1 MFLSDISLKRPIAM
15 TVVLLVLAL
24 FGFLAWRTAGVD
36 LVPLVDVPYV
46 TVTVVYPGATPEE
59 IETAVVRKIEDAV
72 SQVDGLKHMT
82 ATCANNFCQVML
94 EFHLDRDVDTVATDV
109 REKIDLIVNDLPSG
123 AEKPNV
129 AKFDV
134 NATPVVTMALTS
146 SSAKTVENGDLYD
159 YADNR
164 LSSRFSSLPGV
175 ASVELIGGEKREVVV
190 EVDRRKLA
198 AKGLTLAEVVGTVG
212 KGNIKIPSGEID
224 EAGRSAALTFDAEAK
239 EPSEL
244 GAIELG
250 RPGGAKVYLRD
261 VAKFHFGTKRA
272 ESLAYFNGEPAVVL
286 KITKKGEANAA
297 KVVDLVRRAAERA
310 KAELPAGMSL
320 NWVRDDGAYVHATVR
335 GGFDS
340 IWQGILLT
348 GAILVLFLSE
358 WSSAL
363 VAFVSIPV
371 TIIIA
376 LIVFPF
382 FDCTFNLVTMSAVGI
397 SSGILVANSIVV
409 LENIAARFQRDGDG
423 GVQSTVA
430 KAAGQVAVAVCAAAL
445 TNIVVFLPIAT
456 MKTLAGRFFV
466 PFAIVITAATFAS
479 LFVSFTLT
487 PILSSMFA
495 GRGAGVNRAL
505 TFVLAPWN
513 ACYNAA
519 ARFYRATLF
528 PALRHPVLLIAA
540 VAVLSAAGFAYLV
553 PRLQLDFIPT
563 MDKGEMT
570 VRLEYPADTA
580 LEKTAERTLAL
591 ARKIGSLKDS
601 AGDPLAQSVTI
612 SVGKTQGIL
621 GAVSQGAYLAEIAVK
636 LKDMTARRETI
647 QDVAERLRDVCREEP
662 DVIWSALVPLVI
674 GGSAQSAEFRIL
686 GDDFDT
692 LNAVGLA
699 TAREAAADPSCADV
713 SHSIRIGRPETR
725 LYPKRA
731 VLNDLGVTP
740 DVLGTSLRA
749 SFAGLKCSRFTKG
762 DRSYDVR
769 VRFAEEDGFS
779 QVDALNF
786 PGVDGVPFA
795 LDSVAR
801 KERVMKPVQIVRSMK
816 RRAVTVYANNA
827 RGYGLGT
834 TLGVLRAA
842 AGKHLPPQLRDD
854 RRRHRGIHGRDVR
867 RVRACHKRRDHPYVS
882 ASRGNH
888 GILDDAI
895 RRPLHG
901 SVRLSR
907 NVCSTLGYAHHVH
920 GVRAARRHHACR
932 RGGQRGH
939 SHRRR
944 ADDASRAGD
953 SPARGDAEGVRG
965 EVPSGPDEFC
975 GVALRNAANGAW
987 KRPRIRAPRC
997 HRHWIGWRYSPLR
1010 SRFAVSH
1017 PRFDEPCAQIVY
1029 GQPAGF
1035 CLRYVCQAII
1045 RPSPVRQVE
1054 RAPGS

>member
-198 AKGLTLAEVVGTVG
+198 AKGLTLAEVVGKVG

-348 GAILVLFLSE
+348 GAILVLFLAE

-409 LENIAARFQRDGDG
+409 LENIAARFQRGGDG
-423 GVQSTVA
+423 GVKSTVA
-430 KAAGQVAVAVCAAAL
+430 KAAGQVAVAVCASAL

-513 ACYNAA
+513 ACYNAT

-580 LEKTAERTLAL
+580 LEKTAERTLEL

-699 TAREAAADPSCADV
+699 TARDAAADPSCADV

-740 DVLGTSLRA
+740 DALGTSLRA
-749 SFAGLKCSRFTKG
+749 SFAGLKCSRFPKG

-786 PGVDGVPFA
+786 PGEDGVPFA

-842 AGKHLPPQLRDD
+842 AGKHLPPGYDTTVGGTAEYMDETFGEFALVTSVAIILTYLLLAAIMESWTMPFVVLFTVPFAYLGMFAALWATHTTFTVFGLLAGIMLVGVVVNAAILIVDERTMLLG
-854 RRRHRGIHGRDVR
+854 RGIAP
-867 RVRACHKRRDHPYVS
+867 RAATLKAS
-882 ASRGNH
+882 AAKFRPVLMSSAASLFGMLPMALGSGLGSELRAAIGIGSVG
-888 GILDDAI
+888 GIL
-895 RRPLHG
+895 
-901 SVRLSR
+901 LSA
-907 NVCSTLGYAHHVH
+907 VVSLYLIPALTSL
-920 GVRAARRHHACR
+920 ARR
-932 RGGQRGH
+932 
-939 SHRRR
+939 
-944 ADDASRAGD
+944 
-953 SPARGDAEGVRG
+953 
-965 EVPSGPDEFC
+965 
-975 GVALRNAANGAW
+975 
-987 KRPRIRAPRC
+987 
-997 HRHWIGWRYSPLR
+997 
-1010 SRFAVSH
+1010 
-1017 PRFDEPCAQIVY
+1017 
-1029 GQPAGF
+1029 
-1035 CLRYVCQAII
+1035 
-1045 RPSPVRQVE
+1045 
-1054 RAPGS
+1054 

>member
-190 EVDRRKLA
+190 EVDRSKLA
-198 AKGLTLAEVVGTVG
+198 AKGLTLAEVVGKVG

-297 KVVDLVRRAAERA
+297 KVVDLVRSAAEKA

-409 LENIAARFQRDGDG
+409 LENIAARFQRGGDG
-423 GVQSTVA
+423 GVKATVA
-430 KAAGQVAVAVCAAAL
+430 KAAGQVAVAVCASAL

-505 TFVLAPWN
+505 SFVLAPWN

-580 LEKTAERTLAL
+580 LEKTAERTLEL

-692 LNAVGLA
+692 LNAAGLA
-699 TAREAAADPSCADV
+699 TARDAAADPSCADV

-740 DVLGTSLRA
+740 DTLGTSLRA

-786 PGVDGVPFA
+786 PGADGVPFA

-842 AGKHLPPQLRDD
+842 AGKYLPPGYDTTVGGTAEYMDETFGEFVLVTSVAIILTYLLLAAIMESWTMPFVVLFTVPFAYLGMFAALWVTHTTFTVFGLLAGIMLVGVVVNAAILIVDERTMLLG
-854 RRRHRGIHGRDVR
+854 RGIAP
-867 RVRACHKRRDHPYVS
+867 RAATLKAS
-882 ASRGNH
+882 AAKFRPVLMSSAASLFGMLPMALGSGLGSELRAAIGIGSVG
-888 GILDDAI
+888 GIL
-895 RRPLHG
+895 
-901 SVRLSR
+901 LSA
-907 NVCSTLGYAHHVH
+907 VVSLYLIPALTSL
-920 GVRAARRHHACR
+920 ARR
-932 RGGQRGH
+932 
-939 SHRRR
+939 
-944 ADDASRAGD
+944 
-953 SPARGDAEGVRG
+953 
-965 EVPSGPDEFC
+965 
-975 GVALRNAANGAW
+975 
-987 KRPRIRAPRC
+987 
-997 HRHWIGWRYSPLR
+997 
-1010 SRFAVSH
+1010 
-1017 PRFDEPCAQIVY
+1017 
-1029 GQPAGF
+1029 
-1035 CLRYVCQAII
+1035 
-1045 RPSPVRQVE
+1045 
-1054 RAPGS
+1054 

>member
-198 AKGLTLAEVVGTVG
+198 AKGLTLAEVVGKVG

-348 GAILVLFLSE
+348 GAILVLFLAE

-409 LENIAARFQRDGDG
+409 LENIAARFQRGGDG
-423 GVQSTVA
+423 GVKSTVA
-430 KAAGQVAVAVCAAAL
+430 KAAGQVAVAVCASAL

-513 ACYNAA
+513 ACYNAT

-842 AGKHLPPQLRDD
+842 AGKHLPPGCETTVGGTAEYMDETFGEFALVTSVAIILTYLLLAAIMESWTMPFVVLFTVPFAYLGMFAALWATHTTFTVFGLLAGIMLVGVVVNAAILIVDERTMLLG
-854 RRRHRGIHGRDVR
+854 RGIAP
-867 RVRACHKRRDHPYVS
+867 RAATLKAS
-882 ASRGNH
+882 AAKFRPVLMSSAASLFGMLPMALGSGLGSELRAAIGIGSVG
-888 GILDDAI
+888 GIL
-895 RRPLHG
+895 
-901 SVRLSR
+901 LSA
-907 NVCSTLGYAHHVH
+907 VVSLYLIPALTSL
-920 GVRAARRHHACR
+920 ARR
-932 RGGQRGH
+932 
-939 SHRRR
+939 
-944 ADDASRAGD
+944 
-953 SPARGDAEGVRG
+953 
-965 EVPSGPDEFC
+965 
-975 GVALRNAANGAW
+975 
-987 KRPRIRAPRC
+987 
-997 HRHWIGWRYSPLR
+997 
-1010 SRFAVSH
+1010 
-1017 PRFDEPCAQIVY
+1017 
-1029 GQPAGF
+1029 
-1035 CLRYVCQAII
+1035 
-1045 RPSPVRQVE
+1045 
-1054 RAPGS
+1054 

>member
-198 AKGLTLAEVVGTVG
+198 AKGLTLAEVVGKVG

-348 GAILVLFLSE
+348 GAILVLFLAE

-382 FDCTFNLVTMSAVGI
+382 FDCTFNLVTMGAVGI

-409 LENIAARFQRDGDG
+409 LENIAARFQRGGDG
-423 GVQSTVA
+423 GVKSTVA
-430 KAAGQVAVAVCAAAL
+430 KAAGQVAVAVCASAL

-513 ACYNAA
+513 ACYNATV
-519 ARFYRATLF
+519 RFYRATLF

-580 LEKTAERTLAL
+580 LEKTAERTLEL

-692 LNAVGLA
+692 LNAAGLA
-699 TAREAAADPSCADV
+699 TARDAAADPSCADV

-740 DVLGTSLRA
+740 DALGTSLRA

-786 PGVDGVPFA
+786 PGADGVPFA

-842 AGKHLPPQLRDD
+842 AGKHLPPGYDTTVGGTAEYMDETFGEFALVTSVAIILTYLLLAAIMESWTMPFVVLFTVPFAYLGMFAALWVTHTTFTVFGLLAGIMLVGVVVNAAILIVDERTVLLG
-854 RRRHRGIHGRDVR
+854 RGIAP
-867 RVRACHKRRDHPYVS
+867 RAATLKAS
-882 ASRGNH
+882 AAKFRPVLMSSAASLFGMLPMALGSGLGSELRAAIGIGSVG
-888 GILDDAI
+888 GIL
-895 RRPLHG
+895 
-901 SVRLSR
+901 LSA
-907 NVCSTLGYAHHVH
+907 VVSLYLIPALTSL
-920 GVRAARRHHACR
+920 ARR
-932 RGGQRGH
+932 
-939 SHRRR
+939 
-944 ADDASRAGD
+944 
-953 SPARGDAEGVRG
+953 
-965 EVPSGPDEFC
+965 
-975 GVALRNAANGAW
+975 
-987 KRPRIRAPRC
+987 
-997 HRHWIGWRYSPLR
+997 
-1010 SRFAVSH
+1010 
-1017 PRFDEPCAQIVY
+1017 
-1029 GQPAGF
+1029 
-1035 CLRYVCQAII
+1035 
-1045 RPSPVRQVE
+1045 
-1054 RAPGS
+1054 

>member
-198 AKGLTLAEVVGTVG
+198 AKGLTLAEVVGKVG

-272 ESLAYFNGEPAVVL
+272 ESMAYFNGEPAAML
-286 KITKKGEANAA
+286 KISKKGEAYAE

-409 LENIAARFQRDGDG
+409 LENIAARFQRGGDG
-423 GVQSTVA
+423 GVKSTVA
-430 KAAGQVAVAVCAAAL
+430 KAAGQVAVAVCASAL

-513 ACYNAA
+513 ACYNAT

-580 LEKTAERTLAL
+580 LEKTAERTLEL

-699 TAREAAADPSCADV
+699 TARDAAADPSCADV

-740 DVLGTSLRA
+740 DALGTSLRA

-786 PGVDGVPFA
+786 PGADGVPFA

-842 AGKHLPPQLRDD
+842 AGKHLPPGYDTTVGGTAEYMDETFGEFALVTSVAIILTYLLLAAIMESWTMPFVVLFTVPFAYLGMFAALWATHTTFTVFGLLAGIMLVGVVVNAAILIVDERTVLLG
-854 RRRHRGIHGRDVR
+854 RGIAP
-867 RVRACHKRRDHPYVS
+867 RAATLKAS
-882 ASRGNH
+882 AAKFRPVLMSSAASLFGMLPMALGSGLGSELRAAIGIGSVG
-888 GILDDAI
+888 GIL
-895 RRPLHG
+895 
-901 SVRLSR
+901 LSA
-907 NVCSTLGYAHHVH
+907 VVSLYLIPALTSL
-920 GVRAARRHHACR
+920 ARR
-932 RGGQRGH
+932 
-939 SHRRR
+939 
-944 ADDASRAGD
+944 
-953 SPARGDAEGVRG
+953 
-965 EVPSGPDEFC
+965 
-975 GVALRNAANGAW
+975 
-987 KRPRIRAPRC
+987 
-997 HRHWIGWRYSPLR
+997 
-1010 SRFAVSH
+1010 
-1017 PRFDEPCAQIVY
+1017 
-1029 GQPAGF
+1029 
-1035 CLRYVCQAII
+1035 
-1045 RPSPVRQVE
+1045 
-1054 RAPGS
+1054 

>member
-15 TVVLLVLAL
+15 TVVLLVLTL

-190 EVDRRKLA
+190 EVDRSRLA
-198 AKGLTLAEVVGTVG
+198 SKGLTLAEVVGKVG

-297 KVVDLVRRAAERA
+297 KVVDLVRRAAEKA

-409 LENIAARFQRDGDG
+409 LENIAARFQRGGDG
-423 GVQSTVA
+423 SVKATVA
-430 KAAGQVAVAVCAAAL
+430 KAAGQVAVAVCASAL

-466 PFAIVITAATFAS
+466 PFAIVIAAATFAS

-505 TFVLAPWN
+505 SFVLAPWN

-601 AGDPLAQSVTI
+601 AGEALAQSVTI

-740 DVLGTSLRA
+740 DALGTSLRA

-842 AGKHLPPQLRDD
+842 AGKHLPPGYETTVGGTAEYMDETFGEFALVTSVAIILTYLLLAAIMESWTMPFVVLFTVPFAYLGMFAALWVTHTTFTVFGLLAGIMLVGVVVNAAILIVDERTMLLG
-854 RRRHRGIHGRDVR
+854 RGIAPRAATLKASAAKFRPVLMSSAASLFGMLPMALGSGLGSELRAAIGIGSVGGILVSAIVSLYLIPALTSLVR
-867 RVRACHKRRDHPYVS
+867 R
-882 ASRGNH
+882 
-888 GILDDAI
+888 
-895 RRPLHG
+895 
-901 SVRLSR
+901 
-907 NVCSTLGYAHHVH
+907 
-920 GVRAARRHHACR
+920 
-932 RGGQRGH
+932 
-939 SHRRR
+939 
-944 ADDASRAGD
+944 
-953 SPARGDAEGVRG
+953 
-965 EVPSGPDEFC
+965 
-975 GVALRNAANGAW
+975 
-987 KRPRIRAPRC
+987 
-997 HRHWIGWRYSPLR
+997 
-1010 SRFAVSH
+1010 
-1017 PRFDEPCAQIVY
+1017 
-1029 GQPAGF
+1029 
-1035 CLRYVCQAII
+1035 
-1045 RPSPVRQVE
+1045 
-1054 RAPGS
+1054 

>member
-190 EVDRRKLA
+190 EVDRSKLA
-198 AKGLTLAEVVGTVG
+198 AKGLTLAEVVGKVG

-297 KVVDLVRRAAERA
+297 KVVDLVRMAAEKA
-310 KAELPAGMSL
+310 KAELPDGMSL

-409 LENIAARFQRDGDG
+409 LENIAARFQRGGDG
-423 GVQSTVA
+423 GVRSTVA
-430 KAAGQVAVAVCAAAL
+430 KAAGQVAVAVCASAL

-505 TFVLAPWN
+505 SFVLAPWN
-513 ACYNAA
+513 ACYNAT

-528 PALRHPVLLIAA
+528 PVLRHPVLLIIA

-699 TAREAAADPSCADV
+699 TARDAAADPSCADV

-740 DVLGTSLRA
+740 DALGTSLRA

-786 PGVDGVPFA
+786 PGADGVPFA
-795 LDSVAR
+795 LDSVAG

-842 AGKHLPPQLRDD
+842 AGKHLPPGYETTVGGTAEYMDETFGEFALVTSVAIILTYLLLAAIMESWTMPFVVLFTVPFAYLGMFAALWATHTTFTVFGLLAGIMLVGVVVNAAILIVDERTMLLG
-854 RRRHRGIHGRDVR
+854 RGIAP
-867 RVRACHKRRDHPYVS
+867 RAATLKAS
-882 ASRGNH
+882 AAKFRPVLMSSAASLFGMLPMALGSGLGSELRAAIGIGSVG
-888 GILDDAI
+888 GIL
-895 RRPLHG
+895 
-901 SVRLSR
+901 LSA
-907 NVCSTLGYAHHVH
+907 VVSLYLIPALTSL
-920 GVRAARRHHACR
+920 ARR
-932 RGGQRGH
+932 
-939 SHRRR
+939 
-944 ADDASRAGD
+944 
-953 SPARGDAEGVRG
+953 
-965 EVPSGPDEFC
+965 
-975 GVALRNAANGAW
+975 
-987 KRPRIRAPRC
+987 
-997 HRHWIGWRYSPLR
+997 
-1010 SRFAVSH
+1010 
-1017 PRFDEPCAQIVY
+1017 
-1029 GQPAGF
+1029 
-1035 CLRYVCQAII
+1035 
-1045 RPSPVRQVE
+1045 
-1054 RAPGS
+1054 

>member
-190 EVDRRKLA
+190 EVDRSKLA
-198 AKGLTLAEVVGTVG
+198 AKGLTLAEVVGKVG

-297 KVVDLVRRAAERA
+297 KVVDLVRMAAEKA
-310 KAELPAGMSL
+310 KAELPDGMSL

-409 LENIAARFQRDGDG
+409 LENIAARFQRGGDG
-423 GVQSTVA
+423 GVRSTVA
-430 KAAGQVAVAVCAAAL
+430 KAAGQVAVAVCASAL

-505 TFVLAPWN
+505 SFVLAPWN
-513 ACYNAA
+513 ACYNAT

-528 PALRHPVLLIAA
+528 PVLRHPVLLIIA

-699 TAREAAADPSCADV
+699 TARDAAADPSCADV

-786 PGVDGVPFA
+786 PGADGVPFA
-795 LDSVAR
+795 LDSVAG

-842 AGKHLPPQLRDD
+842 AGKHLPPGYETTVGGTAEYMDETFGEFALVTSVAIILTYLLLAAIMESWTMPFVVLFTVPFAYLGMFAALWATHTTFTVFGLLAGIMLVGVVVNAAILIVDERTMLLG
-854 RRRHRGIHGRDVR
+854 RGIAP
-867 RVRACHKRRDHPYVS
+867 RAATLKAS
-882 ASRGNH
+882 AAKFRPVLMSSAASLFGMLPMALGSGLGSELRAAIGIGSVG
-888 GILDDAI
+888 GIL
-895 RRPLHG
+895 
-901 SVRLSR
+901 LSA
-907 NVCSTLGYAHHVH
+907 VVSLYLIPALTSL
-920 GVRAARRHHACR
+920 ARR
-932 RGGQRGH
+932 
-939 SHRRR
+939 
-944 ADDASRAGD
+944 
-953 SPARGDAEGVRG
+953 
-965 EVPSGPDEFC
+965 
-975 GVALRNAANGAW
+975 
-987 KRPRIRAPRC
+987 
-997 HRHWIGWRYSPLR
+997 
-1010 SRFAVSH
+1010 
-1017 PRFDEPCAQIVY
+1017 
-1029 GQPAGF
+1029 
-1035 CLRYVCQAII
+1035 
-1045 RPSPVRQVE
+1045 
-1054 RAPGS
+1054 

>member
-198 AKGLTLAEVVGTVG
+198 AKGLTLAEVVGKVG

-297 KVVDLVRRAAERA
+297 KVVDLVRRAAEKA

-409 LENIAARFQRDGDG
+409 LENIAARFQRGGGG
-423 GVQSTVA
+423 GVKATVA
-430 KAAGQVAVAVCAAAL
+430 KAAGQVAVAVCASAL

-513 ACYNAA
+513 ACYNAT

-601 AGDPLAQSVTI
+601 AGEALAQSVTI

-692 LNAVGLA
+692 LNAAGLA
-699 TAREAAADPSCADV
+699 TARDAAADPSCADV

-740 DVLGTSLRA
+740 DALGTSLRA

-786 PGVDGVPFA
+786 PGADGVPFA

-842 AGKHLPPQLRDD
+842 AGKHLPPGYETTVGGTAEYMDETFGEFALVTSVAIILTYLLLAAIMESWTMPFVVLFTVPFAYLGMFAALWVTHTTFTVFGLLAGIMLVGVVVNAAILIVDERTMLLG
-854 RRRHRGIHGRDVR
+854 RGIAPRAATLKASAAKFRPVLMSSAASLFGMLPMALGSGLGSELRAAIGIGSVGGILVSAIVSLYLIPALTSLVR
-867 RVRACHKRRDHPYVS
+867 R
-882 ASRGNH
+882 
-888 GILDDAI
+888 
-895 RRPLHG
+895 
-901 SVRLSR
+901 
-907 NVCSTLGYAHHVH
+907 
-920 GVRAARRHHACR
+920 
-932 RGGQRGH
+932 
-939 SHRRR
+939 
-944 ADDASRAGD
+944 
-953 SPARGDAEGVRG
+953 
-965 EVPSGPDEFC
+965 
-975 GVALRNAANGAW
+975 
-987 KRPRIRAPRC
+987 
-997 HRHWIGWRYSPLR
+997 
-1010 SRFAVSH
+1010 
-1017 PRFDEPCAQIVY
+1017 
-1029 GQPAGF
+1029 
-1035 CLRYVCQAII
+1035 
-1045 RPSPVRQVE
+1045 
-1054 RAPGS
+1054 

>member
-15 TVVLLVLAL
+15 TGVLLVLAL

-36 LVPLVDVPYV
+36 LVPPADVPYV

-134 NATPVVTMALTS
+134 NATPVVTMTLTS

-198 AKGLTLAEVVGTVG
+198 AKGLTLAEVVGKVG

-224 EAGRSAALTFDAEAK
+224 EAGRSAAITFDAEAK

-320 NWVRDDGAYVHATVR
+320 NWVRDDDAYVHETVR

-409 LENIAARFQRDGDG
+409 LENIAARFQRGGDG
-423 GVQSTVA
+423 GVKSTVA
-430 KAAGQVAVAVCAAAL
+430 KAAGQVAVAVCASAL

-513 ACYNAA
+513 ACYNAT

-580 LEKTAERTLAL
+580 LEKTAERTLEL

-692 LNAVGLA
+692 LNAGGLA
-699 TAREAAADPSCADV
+699 TARDAAADPSCADV

-740 DVLGTSLRA
+740 DALGTSLRA

-786 PGVDGVPFA
+786 PGADGVPFA
-795 LDSVAR
+795 IDSVAR

-842 AGKHLPPQLRDD
+842 AGKHLPPGYETTVGGTAEYMDETFGEFALVTSVAIILTYLLLAAIMESWTMPFVVLFTIPFAYLGMFAALWVTHTTFTVFGLLAGIMLVGVVVNAAILIVDERTMLLG
-854 RRRHRGIHGRDVR
+854 RGIAP
-867 RVRACHKRRDHPYVS
+867 RAATLKAS
-882 ASRGNH
+882 AAKFRPVLMSSAASLFGMLPMALGSGLGSELRAAIGIGSVG
-888 GILDDAI
+888 GIL
-895 RRPLHG
+895 
-901 SVRLSR
+901 LSA
-907 NVCSTLGYAHHVH
+907 VVSLYLIPALTSL
-920 GVRAARRHHACR
+920 ARR
-932 RGGQRGH
+932 
-939 SHRRR
+939 
-944 ADDASRAGD
+944 
-953 SPARGDAEGVRG
+953 
-965 EVPSGPDEFC
+965 
-975 GVALRNAANGAW
+975 
-987 KRPRIRAPRC
+987 
-997 HRHWIGWRYSPLR
+997 
-1010 SRFAVSH
+1010 
-1017 PRFDEPCAQIVY
+1017 
-1029 GQPAGF
+1029 
-1035 CLRYVCQAII
+1035 
-1045 RPSPVRQVE
+1045 
-1054 RAPGS
+1054 

>member
-198 AKGLTLAEVVGTVG
+198 AKGLTLAEVVGKVG

-224 EAGRSAALTFDAEAK
+224 EAGRSAAITFDAEAK

-297 KVVDLVRRAAERA
+297 KVVDLVRMAAEKA

-348 GAILVLFLSE
+348 GAILVLFLAE

-409 LENIAARFQRDGDG
+409 LENIAARFQRGGDG
-423 GVQSTVA
+423 GVKSTVA
-430 KAAGQVAVAVCAAAL
+430 KAAGQVAVAVCASAL

-513 ACYNAA
+513 ACYNAT

-580 LEKTAERTLAL
+580 LEKTAERTLEL

-699 TAREAAADPSCADV
+699 TARDAAADPSCADV

-786 PGVDGVPFA
+786 PGADGVPFA

-842 AGKHLPPQLRDD
+842 AGKHLPPGCETTVGGTAEYMDETFGEFALVTSVAIILTYLLLAAIMESWTMPFVVLFTVPFAYLGMFAALWATHTTFTVFGLLAGIMLVGVVVNAAILIVDERTMLLG
-854 RRRHRGIHGRDVR
+854 RGIAP
-867 RVRACHKRRDHPYVS
+867 RAATLKAS
-882 ASRGNH
+882 AAKFRPVLMSSAASLFGMLPMALGSGLGSELRAAIGIGSVG
-888 GILDDAI
+888 GIL
-895 RRPLHG
+895 
-901 SVRLSR
+901 LSA
-907 NVCSTLGYAHHVH
+907 VVSLYLIPALTSL
-920 GVRAARRHHACR
+920 ARR
-932 RGGQRGH
+932 
-939 SHRRR
+939 
-944 ADDASRAGD
+944 
-953 SPARGDAEGVRG
+953 
-965 EVPSGPDEFC
+965 
-975 GVALRNAANGAW
+975 
-987 KRPRIRAPRC
+987 
-997 HRHWIGWRYSPLR
+997 
-1010 SRFAVSH
+1010 
-1017 PRFDEPCAQIVY
+1017 
-1029 GQPAGF
+1029 
-1035 CLRYVCQAII
+1035 
-1045 RPSPVRQVE
+1045 
-1054 RAPGS
+1054 

>member
-198 AKGLTLAEVVGTVG
+198 AKGLTLAEVVGKVG

-244 GAIELG
+244 GSIELG
-250 RPGGAKVYLRD
+250 RPRGAKVYLRD

-297 KVVDLVRRAAERA
+297 KVVDLVRGAAEKA

-348 GAILVLFLSE
+348 GAILVLFLAE

-409 LENIAARFQRDGDG
+409 LENIAARFQKGGDG
-423 GVQSTVA
+423 GVKATVA
-430 KAAGQVAVAVCAAAL
+430 KAAGQVAVAVCASAL

-513 ACYNAA
+513 ACYNAT

-591 ARKIGSLKDS
+591 ARKIESLKDS

-636 LKDMTARRETI
+636 LKDMTARSETI
-647 QDVAERLRDVCREEP
+647 QDVAERLRGVCREEP

-692 LNAVGLA
+692 LNAAGLA
-699 TAREAAADPSCADV
+699 TARDAAADPSCADV

-740 DVLGTSLRA
+740 DALGTSLRA

-786 PGVDGVPFA
+786 PGADGVPFT

-842 AGKHLPPQLRDD
+842 AGKHLPPGCETTVGGTAEYMDETFGEFALVTSIAIILTYLLLAAIMESWTMPFVVLFTVPFAYLGMFVALWATHTTFTVFGLLAGIMLVGVVVNAAILIVDERTMLLG
-854 RRRHRGIHGRDVR
+854 RGIAP
-867 RVRACHKRRDHPYVS
+867 RAATLKAS
-882 ASRGNH
+882 AAKFRPVLMSSAASLFGMLPMALGSGLGSELRAAIGIGSVG
-888 GILDDAI
+888 GIL
-895 RRPLHG
+895 
-901 SVRLSR
+901 LSA
-907 NVCSTLGYAHHVH
+907 VVSLYLIPALTSL
-920 GVRAARRHHACR
+920 ARR
-932 RGGQRGH
+932 
-939 SHRRR
+939 
-944 ADDASRAGD
+944 
-953 SPARGDAEGVRG
+953 
-965 EVPSGPDEFC
+965 
-975 GVALRNAANGAW
+975 
-987 KRPRIRAPRC
+987 
-997 HRHWIGWRYSPLR
+997 
-1010 SRFAVSH
+1010 
-1017 PRFDEPCAQIVY
+1017 
-1029 GQPAGF
+1029 
-1035 CLRYVCQAII
+1035 
-1045 RPSPVRQVE
+1045 
-1054 RAPGS
+1054 

>member
-123 AEKPNV
+123 TEKPNV

-190 EVDRRKLA
+190 EVDRSKLA
-198 AKGLTLAEVVGTVG
+198 SKGLTLAEVVGKVG

-297 KVVDLVRRAAERA
+297 KVVDLVRRAAEKA

-409 LENIAARFQRDGDG
+409 LENIAARFQRGGDG
-423 GVQSTVA
+423 GVKATVA
-430 KAAGQVAVAVCAAAL
+430 KAAGQVAVAVCASAL

-842 AGKHLPPQLRDD
+842 AGKHLPPGYETTVGGTAEYMDETFGEFALVTSVAIILTYLLLAAIMESWTMPFVVLFTVPFAYLGMFAALWVTHTTFTVFGLLAGIMLVGVVVNAAILIVDERTMLLG
-854 RRRHRGIHGRDVR
+854 RGIAPRAATLKASAAKFRPVLMSSAASLFGMLPMALGSGLGSELRAAIGIGSVGGILVSAIVSLYLIPALTSLVR
-867 RVRACHKRRDHPYVS
+867 R
-882 ASRGNH
+882 
-888 GILDDAI
+888 
-895 RRPLHG
+895 
-901 SVRLSR
+901 
-907 NVCSTLGYAHHVH
+907 
-920 GVRAARRHHACR
+920 
-932 RGGQRGH
+932 
-939 SHRRR
+939 
-944 ADDASRAGD
+944 
-953 SPARGDAEGVRG
+953 
-965 EVPSGPDEFC
+965 
-975 GVALRNAANGAW
+975 
-987 KRPRIRAPRC
+987 
-997 HRHWIGWRYSPLR
+997 
-1010 SRFAVSH
+1010 
-1017 PRFDEPCAQIVY
+1017 
-1029 GQPAGF
+1029 
-1035 CLRYVCQAII
+1035 
-1045 RPSPVRQVE
+1045 
-1054 RAPGS
+1054 

>member
-1 MFLSDISLKRPIAM
+1 
-15 TVVLLVLAL
+15 
-24 FGFLAWRTAGVD
+24 
-36 LVPLVDVPYV
+36 
-46 TVTVVYPGATPEE
+46 
-59 IETAVVRKIEDAV
+59 
-72 SQVDGLKHMT
+72 
-82 ATCANNFCQVML
+82 ML

-198 AKGLTLAEVVGTVG
+198 AKGLTLAEVVGKVG

-239 EPSEL
+239 EPPEL

-409 LENIAARFQRDGDG
+409 LENIAARFQRGGDG
-423 GVQSTVA
+423 GVKSTVA
-430 KAAGQVAVAVCAAAL
+430 KAAGQVAVAVCASAL

-505 TFVLAPWN
+505 SFVLAPWN
-513 ACYNAA
+513 ACYNAT

-699 TAREAAADPSCADV
+699 TARDAAADPSCADV

-740 DVLGTSLRA
+740 DALGTSLRA

-786 PGVDGVPFA
+786 PGADGVPFA

-842 AGKHLPPQLRDD
+842 AGKHLPPSYETTVGGTAEYMDETFGEFALVTSVAIILTYLLLAAIMESWTMPFVVLFTVPFAYLGMFAALWATHTTFTVFGLLAGIMLVGVVVNAAILIVDERTMLLG
-854 RRRHRGIHGRDVR
+854 RGIAP
-867 RVRACHKRRDHPYVS
+867 RAATLKAS
-882 ASRGNH
+882 AAKFRPVLMSSAASLFGMLPMALGSGLGSELRAAIGIGSVG
-888 GILDDAI
+888 GIL
-895 RRPLHG
+895 
-901 SVRLSR
+901 LSA
-907 NVCSTLGYAHHVH
+907 VVSLYLIPALTSL
-920 GVRAARRHHACR
+920 ARR
-932 RGGQRGH
+932 
-939 SHRRR
+939 
-944 ADDASRAGD
+944 
-953 SPARGDAEGVRG
+953 
-965 EVPSGPDEFC
+965 
-975 GVALRNAANGAW
+975 
-987 KRPRIRAPRC
+987 
-997 HRHWIGWRYSPLR
+997 
-1010 SRFAVSH
+1010 
-1017 PRFDEPCAQIVY
+1017 
-1029 GQPAGF
+1029 
-1035 CLRYVCQAII
+1035 
-1045 RPSPVRQVE
+1045 
-1054 RAPGS
+1054 

>member
-198 AKGLTLAEVVGTVG
+198 AKGLTLAEVVGKVG

-297 KVVDLVRRAAERA
+297 KVVDLVRRAAEKA

-409 LENIAARFQRDGDG
+409 LENIAARFQMGGDG
-423 GVQSTVA
+423 GVKSTVA
-430 KAAGQVAVAVCAAAL
+430 KAAGQVAVAVCASAL

-505 TFVLAPWN
+505 TLVLAPWN
-513 ACYNAA
+513 ACYNAT

-591 ARKIGSLKDS
+591 ARKIWSLKDS

-621 GAVSQGAYLAEIAVK
+621 GAVSQGAYLSEIAVK

-692 LNAVGLA
+692 LNAAGLA
-699 TAREAAADPSCADV
+699 TARDAAADPSCADV

-842 AGKHLPPQLRDD
+842 AGKHLPPGCETTVGGTAEYMDETFGEFALVTSVAIILTYLLLAAIMESWTMPFVVLFTVPFAYLGMFAALWATHTTFTVFGLLAGIMLVGVVVNAAILIVDERTMILG
-854 RRRHRGIHGRDVR
+854 RGIAP
-867 RVRACHKRRDHPYVS
+867 RAATLKASAAKFRPVLMSSAASLFGMLPMALGSGLGSELRAAIGIGSVGGILVS
-882 ASRGNH
+882 AVVSLYL
-888 GILDDAI
+888 IPALTS
-895 RRPLHG
+895 L
-901 SVRLSR
+901 
-907 NVCSTLGYAHHVH
+907 
-920 GVRAARRHHACR
+920 ARR
-932 RGGQRGH
+932 
-939 SHRRR
+939 
-944 ADDASRAGD
+944 
-953 SPARGDAEGVRG
+953 
-965 EVPSGPDEFC
+965 
-975 GVALRNAANGAW
+975 
-987 KRPRIRAPRC
+987 
-997 HRHWIGWRYSPLR
+997 
-1010 SRFAVSH
+1010 
-1017 PRFDEPCAQIVY
+1017 
-1029 GQPAGF
+1029 
-1035 CLRYVCQAII
+1035 
-1045 RPSPVRQVE
+1045 
-1054 RAPGS
+1054 

>member
-198 AKGLTLAEVVGTVG
+198 AKGLTLAEVVGKVG

-348 GAILVLFLSE
+348 GAILVLFLAE

-382 FDCTFNLVTMSAVGI
+382 FDCTFNLVTMGAVGI

-409 LENIAARFQRDGDG
+409 LENIAARFQRGGDG
-423 GVQSTVA
+423 GVKSTVA
-430 KAAGQVAVAVCAAAL
+430 KAAGQVAVAVCASAL

-513 ACYNAA
+513 ACYNATV
-519 ARFYRATLF
+519 RFYRATLF

-580 LEKTAERTLAL
+580 LEKTAERTLEL

-699 TAREAAADPSCADV
+699 TARDAAADPSCADV

-740 DVLGTSLRA
+740 DALGTSLRA

-786 PGVDGVPFA
+786 PGADGVPFA

-842 AGKHLPPQLRDD
+842 AGKHLPPGYDTTVGGTAEYMDETFGEFALVTSVAIILTYLLLAAIMESWTMPFVVLFTVPFAYLGMFAALWVTHTTFTVFGLLAGIMLVGVVVNAAILIVDERTVLLG
-854 RRRHRGIHGRDVR
+854 RGIAP
-867 RVRACHKRRDHPYVS
+867 RAATLKAS
-882 ASRGNH
+882 AAKFRPVLMSSAASLFGMLPMALGSGLGSELRAAIGIGSVG
-888 GILDDAI
+888 GIL
-895 RRPLHG
+895 
-901 SVRLSR
+901 LSA
-907 NVCSTLGYAHHVH
+907 VVSLYLIPALTSL
-920 GVRAARRHHACR
+920 ARR
-932 RGGQRGH
+932 
-939 SHRRR
+939 
-944 ADDASRAGD
+944 
-953 SPARGDAEGVRG
+953 
-965 EVPSGPDEFC
+965 
-975 GVALRNAANGAW
+975 
-987 KRPRIRAPRC
+987 
-997 HRHWIGWRYSPLR
+997 
-1010 SRFAVSH
+1010 
-1017 PRFDEPCAQIVY
+1017 
-1029 GQPAGF
+1029 
-1035 CLRYVCQAII
+1035 
-1045 RPSPVRQVE
+1045 
-1054 RAPGS
+1054 

>member
-198 AKGLTLAEVVGTVG
+198 AKGLTLAEVVGKVG

-348 GAILVLFLSE
+348 GAILVLFLAE

-409 LENIAARFQRDGDG
+409 LENIAARFQRGGDG
-423 GVQSTVA
+423 GVKSTVA
-430 KAAGQVAVAVCAAAL
+430 KATGQVAVAVCASAL

-495 GRGAGVNRAL
+495 GRGAAVNRAL
-505 TFVLAPWN
+505 SFVLAPWN
-513 ACYNAA
+513 ACYNAT

-528 PALRHPVLLIAA
+528 PALRHPILLIAA
-540 VAVLSAAGFAYLV
+540 VAVLSVAGFAYLV

-580 LEKTAERTLAL
+580 LEKTAERTLEL

-692 LNAVGLA
+692 LNAAGLA
-699 TAREAAADPSCADV
+699 TARDAAADPSCADV

-740 DVLGTSLRA
+740 DALGTSLRA

-786 PGVDGVPFA
+786 PGADGVPFA

-842 AGKHLPPQLRDD
+842 AGKHLPPGYDTTVGGTAEYMDETFGEFALVTSVAIILTYLLLAAIMESWTMPFVVLFTVPFAYLGMFAALWATHTTFTVFGLLAGIMLVGVVVNAAILIVDERTVLLG
-854 RRRHRGIHGRDVR
+854 RGIAP
-867 RVRACHKRRDHPYVS
+867 RAATLKAS
-882 ASRGNH
+882 AAKFRPVLMSSAASLFGMLPMALGSGLGSELRAAIGIGSVG
-888 GILDDAI
+888 GIL
-895 RRPLHG
+895 
-901 SVRLSR
+901 LSA
-907 NVCSTLGYAHHVH
+907 VVSLYLIPALTSL
-920 GVRAARRHHACR
+920 ARR
-932 RGGQRGH
+932 
-939 SHRRR
+939 
-944 ADDASRAGD
+944 
-953 SPARGDAEGVRG
+953 
-965 EVPSGPDEFC
+965 
-975 GVALRNAANGAW
+975 
-987 KRPRIRAPRC
+987 
-997 HRHWIGWRYSPLR
+997 
-1010 SRFAVSH
+1010 
-1017 PRFDEPCAQIVY
+1017 
-1029 GQPAGF
+1029 
-1035 CLRYVCQAII
+1035 
-1045 RPSPVRQVE
+1045 
-1054 RAPGS
+1054 

>member
-198 AKGLTLAEVVGTVG
+198 AKGLTLAEVVGKVG

-297 KVVDLVRRAAERA
+297 KVVDLVRRAAEKA

-363 VAFVSIPV
+363 VAFMSIPV

-409 LENIAARFQRDGDG
+409 LENIAARFQRGGDG
-423 GVQSTVA
+423 GVKATVA
-430 KAAGQVAVAVCAAAL
+430 KAAGQVAVAVCASAL

-466 PFAIVITAATFAS
+466 PFAIVIAAATFAS

-513 ACYNAA
+513 ACYNAT

-580 LEKTAERTLAL
+580 LEKTAERTLEL

-692 LNAVGLA
+692 LNAAGLA
-699 TAREAAADPSCADV
+699 TARDAAADPSCADV

-740 DVLGTSLRA
+740 DALGTSLRA

-786 PGVDGVPFA
+786 PGADGVPFA
-795 LDSVAR
+795 IDSVAR

-842 AGKHLPPQLRDD
+842 AGKHLPPGCETTVGGTAEYMDETFGEFALVTSVAIILTYLLLAAIMESWTMPFVVLFTVPFAYLGMFAALWATHTTFTVFGLLAGIMLVGVVVNAAILIVDERTMLLG
-854 RRRHRGIHGRDVR
+854 RGIAP
-867 RVRACHKRRDHPYVS
+867 RAATLKAS
-882 ASRGNH
+882 AAKFRPVLMSSAASLFGMLPMALGSGLGSELRAAIGIGSVG
-888 GILDDAI
+888 GIL
-895 RRPLHG
+895 
-901 SVRLSR
+901 LSA
-907 NVCSTLGYAHHVH
+907 VVSLYLIPALTSL
-920 GVRAARRHHACR
+920 ARR
-932 RGGQRGH
+932 
-939 SHRRR
+939 
-944 ADDASRAGD
+944 
-953 SPARGDAEGVRG
+953 
-965 EVPSGPDEFC
+965 
-975 GVALRNAANGAW
+975 
-987 KRPRIRAPRC
+987 
-997 HRHWIGWRYSPLR
+997 
-1010 SRFAVSH
+1010 
-1017 PRFDEPCAQIVY
+1017 
-1029 GQPAGF
+1029 
-1035 CLRYVCQAII
+1035 
-1045 RPSPVRQVE
+1045 
-1054 RAPGS
+1054 

>member
-190 EVDRRKLA
+190 EVDRSRLA
-198 AKGLTLAEVVGTVG
+198 AKGLTLAEVVGKVG

-297 KVVDLVRRAAERA
+297 KVVDLVRRAAEKA

-409 LENIAARFQRDGDG
+409 LENIAARFQRGGDG
-423 GVQSTVA
+423 GVKATVA
-430 KAAGQVAVAVCAAAL
+430 KAAGQVAVAVCASAL

-466 PFAIVITAATFAS
+466 PFAIVIAAATFAS

-495 GRGAGVNRAL
+495 GRGAGVNRTL
-505 TFVLAPWN
+505 SFVLAPWN

-601 AGDPLAQSVTI
+601 AGEALAQSVTI

-740 DVLGTSLRA
+740 DLLGTSLRA

-842 AGKHLPPQLRDD
+842 AGKHLPPGYETTVGGTAEYMDETFGEFALVTSVAIILTYLLLAAIMESWTMPFVVLFTVPFAYLGMFAALWVTHTTFTVFGLLAGIMLVGVVVNAAILIVDERTMLLG
-854 RRRHRGIHGRDVR
+854 RGIAPRAATLKASAAKFRPVLMSSAASLFGMLPMALGSGLGSELRAAIGIGSVGGILLSAVVSLYLIPALTSLVR
-867 RVRACHKRRDHPYVS
+867 R
-882 ASRGNH
+882 
-888 GILDDAI
+888 
-895 RRPLHG
+895 
-901 SVRLSR
+901 
-907 NVCSTLGYAHHVH
+907 
-920 GVRAARRHHACR
+920 
-932 RGGQRGH
+932 
-939 SHRRR
+939 
-944 ADDASRAGD
+944 
-953 SPARGDAEGVRG
+953 
-965 EVPSGPDEFC
+965 
-975 GVALRNAANGAW
+975 
-987 KRPRIRAPRC
+987 
-997 HRHWIGWRYSPLR
+997 
-1010 SRFAVSH
+1010 
-1017 PRFDEPCAQIVY
+1017 
-1029 GQPAGF
+1029 
-1035 CLRYVCQAII
+1035 
-1045 RPSPVRQVE
+1045 
-1054 RAPGS
+1054 

>member
-198 AKGLTLAEVVGTVG
+198 AKGLTLAEVVGKVG

-409 LENIAARFQRDGDG
+409 LENIAARFQRGGDG
-423 GVQSTVA
+423 GVKSTVA
-430 KAAGQVAVAVCAAAL
+430 KAAGQVAVAVCASAL

-513 ACYNAA
+513 ACYNAT

-580 LEKTAERTLAL
+580 LEKTAERTLEL

-692 LNAVGLA
+692 LNAAGLA
-699 TAREAAADPSCADV
+699 TARDAAADPSCADV

-740 DVLGTSLRA
+740 DALGTSLRA

-842 AGKHLPPQLRDD
+842 AGKHLPPGCETTVGGTAEYMDETFGEFALVTSVAIILTYLLLAAIMESWTMPFVVLFTVPFAYLGMFAALWVTHTTFTVFGLLAGIMLVGVVVNAAILIVDERTMLLG
-854 RRRHRGIHGRDVR
+854 RGIAP
-867 RVRACHKRRDHPYVS
+867 RAATLKAS
-882 ASRGNH
+882 AAKFRPVLMSSAASLFGMLPMALGSGLGSELRAAIGIGSVG
-888 GILDDAI
+888 GIL
-895 RRPLHG
+895 
-901 SVRLSR
+901 LSA
-907 NVCSTLGYAHHVH
+907 VVSLYLIPALTSL
-920 GVRAARRHHACR
+920 ARR
-932 RGGQRGH
+932 
-939 SHRRR
+939 
-944 ADDASRAGD
+944 
-953 SPARGDAEGVRG
+953 
-965 EVPSGPDEFC
+965 
-975 GVALRNAANGAW
+975 
-987 KRPRIRAPRC
+987 
-997 HRHWIGWRYSPLR
+997 
-1010 SRFAVSH
+1010 
-1017 PRFDEPCAQIVY
+1017 
-1029 GQPAGF
+1029 
-1035 CLRYVCQAII
+1035 
-1045 RPSPVRQVE
+1045 
-1054 RAPGS
+1054 

>member
-198 AKGLTLAEVVGTVG
+198 AKGLTLAEVVGKVG

-239 EPSEL
+239 EPTEL

-250 RPGGAKVYLRD
+250 RPGGEKVYLRD

-409 LENIAARFQRDGDG
+409 LENIAARFQRGGDG
-423 GVQSTVA
+423 GVKPTVA
-430 KAAGQVAVAVCAAAL
+430 KAAGQVAVAVCASAL

-513 ACYNAA
+513 ACYNAT

-580 LEKTAERTLAL
+580 LEKTAERTLEL

-692 LNAVGLA
+692 LNAAGLA
-699 TAREAAADPSCADV
+699 TARDAAADPSCADV

-740 DVLGTSLRA
+740 DALGTSLRA

-786 PGVDGVPFA
+786 PGADGVPFA
-795 LDSVAR
+795 IDSVAR

-842 AGKHLPPQLRDD
+842 AGKHLPPGYETTVGGTAEYMDETFGEFALVTSVAIILTYLLLAAIMESWTMPFVVLFTVPFAYLGMFAALWATHTTFTVFGLLAGIMLVGVVVNAAILIVDERTMLLG
-854 RRRHRGIHGRDVR
+854 RGIAP
-867 RVRACHKRRDHPYVS
+867 RAATLKAS
-882 ASRGNH
+882 AAKFRPVLMSSAASLFGMLPMALGSGLGSELRAAIGIGSVG
-888 GILDDAI
+888 GIL
-895 RRPLHG
+895 
-901 SVRLSR
+901 LSA
-907 NVCSTLGYAHHVH
+907 VVSLYLIPALTSL
-920 GVRAARRHHACR
+920 ARR
-932 RGGQRGH
+932 
-939 SHRRR
+939 
-944 ADDASRAGD
+944 
-953 SPARGDAEGVRG
+953 
-965 EVPSGPDEFC
+965 
-975 GVALRNAANGAW
+975 
-987 KRPRIRAPRC
+987 
-997 HRHWIGWRYSPLR
+997 
-1010 SRFAVSH
+1010 
-1017 PRFDEPCAQIVY
+1017 
-1029 GQPAGF
+1029 
-1035 CLRYVCQAII
+1035 
-1045 RPSPVRQVE
+1045 
-1054 RAPGS
+1054 

>member
-198 AKGLTLAEVVGTVG
+198 AKGLTLAEVVGKVG

-409 LENIAARFQRDGDG
+409 LENIAARFQRGGDG
-423 GVQSTVA
+423 GVKSTVA
-430 KAAGQVAVAVCAAAL
+430 KAAGQVAVAVCASAL

-580 LEKTAERTLAL
+580 LEKTAERTLEL

-699 TAREAAADPSCADV
+699 TARDAAADPSCADV

-842 AGKHLPPQLRDD
+842 AGKHLPPSYETTVGGTAEYMDETFGEFALVTSVAIILTYLLLAAIMESWTMPFVVLFTVPFAYLGMFAALWATHTTFTVFGLLAGIMLVGVVVNAAILIVDERTMLLG
-854 RRRHRGIHGRDVR
+854 RGIAP
-867 RVRACHKRRDHPYVS
+867 RAATLKAS
-882 ASRGNH
+882 AAKFRPVLMSSAASLFGMLPMALGSGLGSELRAAIGIGSVG
-888 GILDDAI
+888 GIL
-895 RRPLHG
+895 
-901 SVRLSR
+901 LSA
-907 NVCSTLGYAHHVH
+907 VVSLYLIPALTSL
-920 GVRAARRHHACR
+920 ARR
-932 RGGQRGH
+932 
-939 SHRRR
+939 
-944 ADDASRAGD
+944 
-953 SPARGDAEGVRG
+953 
-965 EVPSGPDEFC
+965 
-975 GVALRNAANGAW
+975 
-987 KRPRIRAPRC
+987 
-997 HRHWIGWRYSPLR
+997 
-1010 SRFAVSH
+1010 
-1017 PRFDEPCAQIVY
+1017 
-1029 GQPAGF
+1029 
-1035 CLRYVCQAII
+1035 
-1045 RPSPVRQVE
+1045 
-1054 RAPGS
+1054 

>member
-109 REKIDLIVNDLPSG
+109 REPSG

-190 EVDRRKLA
+190 EVDRSRLA
-198 AKGLTLAEVVGTVG
+198 AKGLTLAEVVGKVG

-297 KVVDLVRRAAERA
+297 KVVDLVRRAAEKA

-409 LENIAARFQRDGDG
+409 LENIAARFQRGGDG
-423 GVQSTVA
+423 GVKPTVA
-430 KAAGQVAVAVCAAAL
+430 KAAGQVAVAVCASAL

-513 ACYNAA
+513 ACYNAT

-580 LEKTAERTLAL
+580 LEKTAERTLEL

-740 DVLGTSLRA
+740 DALGTSLRA

-842 AGKHLPPQLRDD
+842 AGKHLPPGYETTVGGTAEYMDETFGEFALVTSVAIILTYLLLAAIMESWTMPFVVLFTVPFAYLGMFAALWATHTTFTVFGLLAGIMLVGVVVNAAILIVDERTMLLG
-854 RRRHRGIHGRDVR
+854 RGIAP
-867 RVRACHKRRDHPYVS
+867 RAATLKASVAKFRPVLMSS
-882 ASRGNH
+882 AASLFGMLPMALGSGLGSELRAAIGIGSVG
-888 GILDDAI
+888 GIL
-895 RRPLHG
+895 
-901 SVRLSR
+901 LSA
-907 NVCSTLGYAHHVH
+907 VVSLYLIPALTSL
-920 GVRAARRHHACR
+920 ARR
-932 RGGQRGH
+932 
-939 SHRRR
+939 
-944 ADDASRAGD
+944 
-953 SPARGDAEGVRG
+953 
-965 EVPSGPDEFC
+965 
-975 GVALRNAANGAW
+975 
-987 KRPRIRAPRC
+987 
-997 HRHWIGWRYSPLR
+997 
-1010 SRFAVSH
+1010 
-1017 PRFDEPCAQIVY
+1017 
-1029 GQPAGF
+1029 
-1035 CLRYVCQAII
+1035 
-1045 RPSPVRQVE
+1045 
-1054 RAPGS
+1054 

>member
-198 AKGLTLAEVVGTVG
+198 AKGLTLAEVVGKVG

-297 KVVDLVRRAAERA
+297 KVVDLVRRAAEKA

-409 LENIAARFQRDGDG
+409 LENIAARFQRGGDG
-423 GVQSTVA
+423 GVKATVA
-430 KAAGQVAVAVCAAAL
+430 KAAGQVAVAVCASAL

-513 ACYNAA
+513 ACYNAT

-580 LEKTAERTLAL
+580 LEKTAERTLEL

-686 GDDFDT
+686 GDDFGT

-740 DVLGTSLRA
+740 DALGTSLRA

-842 AGKHLPPQLRDD
+842 AGKHLPPGCETTVGGTAEYMDETFGEFALVTSVAIILTYLLLAAIMESWTMPFVVLFTVPFAYLGMFAALWATHTTFTVFGLLAGIMLVGVVVNAAILIVDERTMLLG
-854 RRRHRGIHGRDVR
+854 RGIAPRAATLKASAAKFRPVLMSSAASLFGMLPMALGSGLGSELRAAIGIGSVGGILVSAIVSLYLIPALTSLVR
-867 RVRACHKRRDHPYVS
+867 R
-882 ASRGNH
+882 
-888 GILDDAI
+888 
-895 RRPLHG
+895 
-901 SVRLSR
+901 
-907 NVCSTLGYAHHVH
+907 
-920 GVRAARRHHACR
+920 
-932 RGGQRGH
+932 
-939 SHRRR
+939 
-944 ADDASRAGD
+944 
-953 SPARGDAEGVRG
+953 
-965 EVPSGPDEFC
+965 
-975 GVALRNAANGAW
+975 
-987 KRPRIRAPRC
+987 
-997 HRHWIGWRYSPLR
+997 
-1010 SRFAVSH
+1010 
-1017 PRFDEPCAQIVY
+1017 
-1029 GQPAGF
+1029 
-1035 CLRYVCQAII
+1035 
-1045 RPSPVRQVE
+1045 
-1054 RAPGS
+1054 

>member
-59 IETAVVRKIEDAV
+59 IETAVARKIEDAV

-190 EVDRRKLA
+190 EVDRSKLA
-198 AKGLTLAEVVGTVG
+198 AKGLTLAEVVGKVG

-409 LENIAARFQRDGDG
+409 LENIAARFQRGGDG
-423 GVQSTVA
+423 GVKSTVA
-430 KAAGQVAVAVCAAAL
+430 KAAGQVAVAVCASAL

-513 ACYNAA
+513 ACYNAT

-580 LEKTAERTLAL
+580 LEKTAERTLEL

-636 LKDMTARRETI
+636 LKDMTARHETI

-699 TAREAAADPSCADV
+699 TARDAAADPSCADV

-740 DVLGTSLRA
+740 DALGTSLRA

-786 PGVDGVPFA
+786 PGADGVPFA

-842 AGKHLPPQLRDD
+842 AGKHLPPGCETTVGGTAEYMDETFGEFALVTSVAIILTYLLLAAIMESWTMPFVVLFTVPFAYLGMFAALWATHTTFTVFGLLAGIMLVGVVVNAAILIVDERTMLLG
-854 RRRHRGIHGRDVR
+854 RGIAP
-867 RVRACHKRRDHPYVS
+867 RAATLKAS
-882 ASRGNH
+882 AAKFRPVLMSSAASLFGMLPMALGSGLGSELRAAIGIGSVG
-888 GILDDAI
+888 GIL
-895 RRPLHG
+895 
-901 SVRLSR
+901 LSA
-907 NVCSTLGYAHHVH
+907 VVSLYLIPALTSL
-920 GVRAARRHHACR
+920 ARR
-932 RGGQRGH
+932 
-939 SHRRR
+939 
-944 ADDASRAGD
+944 
-953 SPARGDAEGVRG
+953 
-965 EVPSGPDEFC
+965 
-975 GVALRNAANGAW
+975 
-987 KRPRIRAPRC
+987 
-997 HRHWIGWRYSPLR
+997 
-1010 SRFAVSH
+1010 
-1017 PRFDEPCAQIVY
+1017 
-1029 GQPAGF
+1029 
-1035 CLRYVCQAII
+1035 
-1045 RPSPVRQVE
+1045 
-1054 RAPGS
+1054 

>member
-198 AKGLTLAEVVGTVG
+198 AKGLTLVEVVGKVG

-239 EPSEL
+239 VPTEL

-250 RPGGAKVYLRD
+250 RPGGEKVYLRD

-409 LENIAARFQRDGDG
+409 LENIAARFQRGGDG
-423 GVQSTVA
+423 GVKSTVA
-430 KAAGQVAVAVCAAAL
+430 KAAGQVAVAVCASAL

-466 PFAIVITAATFAS
+466 PFAIVIAAATFAS

-505 TFVLAPWN
+505 TIVLAPWN
-513 ACYNAA
+513 ACYNAT

-580 LEKTAERTLAL
+580 LEKTAERTLEL

-692 LNAVGLA
+692 LNAAGLA
-699 TAREAAADPSCADV
+699 TARDAAADPSCADV

-740 DVLGTSLRA
+740 DALGTSLRA

-842 AGKHLPPQLRDD
+842 AGKHLPPGCETTVGGTAEYMDETFGEFALVTSVAIILTYLLLAAIMESWTMPFVVLFTVPFAYLGMFAALWATHTTFTVFGLLAGIMLVGVVVNAAILIVDERTMLLG
-854 RRRHRGIHGRDVR
+854 RGIAP
-867 RVRACHKRRDHPYVS
+867 RAATLKAS
-882 ASRGNH
+882 AAKFRPVLMSSAASLFGMLPMALGSGLGSELRAAIGIGSVG
-888 GILDDAI
+888 GIL
-895 RRPLHG
+895 
-901 SVRLSR
+901 LSA
-907 NVCSTLGYAHHVH
+907 VVSLYLIPALTSL
-920 GVRAARRHHACR
+920 ARR
-932 RGGQRGH
+932 
-939 SHRRR
+939 
-944 ADDASRAGD
+944 
-953 SPARGDAEGVRG
+953 
-965 EVPSGPDEFC
+965 
-975 GVALRNAANGAW
+975 
-987 KRPRIRAPRC
+987 
-997 HRHWIGWRYSPLR
+997 
-1010 SRFAVSH
+1010 
-1017 PRFDEPCAQIVY
+1017 
-1029 GQPAGF
+1029 
-1035 CLRYVCQAII
+1035 
-1045 RPSPVRQVE
+1045 
-1054 RAPGS
+1054 

>member
-15 TVVLLVLAL
+15 TVVLLALAL

-198 AKGLTLAEVVGTVG
+198 AKGLTLAEVVGKVG

-409 LENIAARFQRDGDG
+409 LENIAARFQRGGDG
-423 GVQSTVA
+423 GVKSTVA
-430 KAAGQVAVAVCAAAL
+430 KAAGQVAVAVCASAL

-513 ACYNAA
+513 ACYNAT

-580 LEKTAERTLAL
+580 LEKTAERTLEL

-699 TAREAAADPSCADV
+699 TARDAAADPSCADV

-740 DVLGTSLRA
+740 DALGTSLRA

-786 PGVDGVPFA
+786 PGADGVPFA

-842 AGKHLPPQLRDD
+842 AGKHLPPGCETTVGGTAEYMDETFGEFALVTSVAIILTYLLLAAIMESWTMPFVVLFTVPFAYLGMFAALWATHTTFTVFGLLAGIMLVGVVVNAAILIVDERTMLLG
-854 RRRHRGIHGRDVR
+854 RGIAP
-867 RVRACHKRRDHPYVS
+867 RAATLKAS
-882 ASRGNH
+882 AAKFRPVLMSSAASLFGMLPMALGSGLGSELRAAIGIGSVG
-888 GILDDAI
+888 GIL
-895 RRPLHG
+895 
-901 SVRLSR
+901 LSA
-907 NVCSTLGYAHHVH
+907 VVSLYLIPALTSL
-920 GVRAARRHHACR
+920 ARR
-932 RGGQRGH
+932 
-939 SHRRR
+939 
-944 ADDASRAGD
+944 
-953 SPARGDAEGVRG
+953 
-965 EVPSGPDEFC
+965 
-975 GVALRNAANGAW
+975 
-987 KRPRIRAPRC
+987 
-997 HRHWIGWRYSPLR
+997 
-1010 SRFAVSH
+1010 
-1017 PRFDEPCAQIVY
+1017 
-1029 GQPAGF
+1029 
-1035 CLRYVCQAII
+1035 
-1045 RPSPVRQVE
+1045 
-1054 RAPGS
+1054 

>member
-198 AKGLTLAEVVGTVG
+198 AKGLTLAEVVGKVG

-239 EPSEL
+239 DPSEL

-297 KVVDLVRRAAERA
+297 KVVDLVRRAAEKA

-348 GAILVLFLSE
+348 GAILVLFLAE

-409 LENIAARFQRDGDG
+409 LENIAARFQRGGDG
-423 GVQSTVA
+423 GVKSTVA
-430 KAAGQVAVAVCAAAL
+430 KAAGQVAVAVCASAL

-505 TFVLAPWN
+505 SFVLAPWN
-513 ACYNAA
+513 ACYNAT

-580 LEKTAERTLAL
+580 LEKTAERTLEL

-740 DVLGTSLRA
+740 DALGTSLRA

-842 AGKHLPPQLRDD
+842 AGKHLPPGYETTVGGTAEYMDETFGEFALVTSVAIILTYLLLAAIMESWTMPFVVLFTVPFAYLGMFAALWVTHTTFTVFGLLAGIMLVGVVVNAAILIVDERTMLLG
-854 RRRHRGIHGRDVR
+854 RGIAP
-867 RVRACHKRRDHPYVS
+867 RAATLKAS
-882 ASRGNH
+882 AAKFRPVLMSSAASLFGMLPMALGSGLGSELRAAIGIGSVG
-888 GILDDAI
+888 GIL
-895 RRPLHG
+895 
-901 SVRLSR
+901 LSA
-907 NVCSTLGYAHHVH
+907 VVSLYLIPALTSL
-920 GVRAARRHHACR
+920 ARR
-932 RGGQRGH
+932 
-939 SHRRR
+939 
-944 ADDASRAGD
+944 
-953 SPARGDAEGVRG
+953 
-965 EVPSGPDEFC
+965 
-975 GVALRNAANGAW
+975 
-987 KRPRIRAPRC
+987 
-997 HRHWIGWRYSPLR
+997 
-1010 SRFAVSH
+1010 
-1017 PRFDEPCAQIVY
+1017 
-1029 GQPAGF
+1029 
-1035 CLRYVCQAII
+1035 
-1045 RPSPVRQVE
+1045 
-1054 RAPGS
+1054 

>member
-198 AKGLTLAEVVGTVG
+198 AKGLTLAEVVGKVG

-348 GAILVLFLSE
+348 GAILVLFLAE

-409 LENIAARFQRDGDG
+409 LENIAARFQRGGDG
-423 GVQSTVA
+423 GVKSTVA
-430 KAAGQVAVAVCAAAL
+430 KAAGQVAVAVCASAL

-513 ACYNAA
+513 ACYNAT

-692 LNAVGLA
+692 LNAAGLA
-699 TAREAAADPSCADV
+699 TARDAAADPSCADV

-740 DVLGTSLRA
+740 DALGTSLRA

-786 PGVDGVPFA
+786 PGADGVPFA

-842 AGKHLPPQLRDD
+842 AGKHLPPGYDTTVGGTAEYMDETFGEFALVTSVAIILTYLLLAAIMESWTMPFVVLFTVPFAYLGMFAALWVTHTTFTVFGLLAGIMLVGVVVNAAILIVDERTMLLG
-854 RRRHRGIHGRDVR
+854 RGIAP
-867 RVRACHKRRDHPYVS
+867 RAATLKAS
-882 ASRGNH
+882 AAKFRPVLMSSAASLFGMLPMALGSGLGSELRAAIGIGSVG
-888 GILDDAI
+888 GIL
-895 RRPLHG
+895 
-901 SVRLSR
+901 LSA
-907 NVCSTLGYAHHVH
+907 VVSLYLIPALTSL
-920 GVRAARRHHACR
+920 ARR
-932 RGGQRGH
+932 
-939 SHRRR
+939 
-944 ADDASRAGD
+944 
-953 SPARGDAEGVRG
+953 
-965 EVPSGPDEFC
+965 
-975 GVALRNAANGAW
+975 
-987 KRPRIRAPRC
+987 
-997 HRHWIGWRYSPLR
+997 
-1010 SRFAVSH
+1010 
-1017 PRFDEPCAQIVY
+1017 
-1029 GQPAGF
+1029 
-1035 CLRYVCQAII
+1035 
-1045 RPSPVRQVE
+1045 
-1054 RAPGS
+1054 

>member
-15 TVVLLVLAL
+15 TVVLLALAL

-198 AKGLTLAEVVGTVG
+198 AKGLTLAEVVGKVG

-409 LENIAARFQRDGDG
+409 LENIAARFQRGGDG
-423 GVQSTVA
+423 GVKSTVA
-430 KAAGQVAVAVCAAAL
+430 KAAGQVAVAVCASAL

-513 ACYNAA
+513 ACYNAT

-580 LEKTAERTLAL
+580 LEKTAERTLEL

-692 LNAVGLA
+692 LNAAGLA
-699 TAREAAADPSCADV
+699 TARDAAADPSCADV

-740 DVLGTSLRA
+740 DALGTSLRA

-816 RRAVTVYANNA
+816 RRCT
-827 RGYGLGT
+827 
-834 TLGVLRAA
+834 
-842 AGKHLPPQLRDD
+842 
-854 RRRHRGIHGRDVR
+854 
-867 RVRACHKRRDHPYVS
+867 
-882 ASRGNH
+882 
-888 GILDDAI
+888 
-895 RRPLHG
+895 
-901 SVRLSR
+901 
-907 NVCSTLGYAHHVH
+907 
-920 GVRAARRHHACR
+920 
-932 RGGQRGH
+932 
-939 SHRRR
+939 
-944 ADDASRAGD
+944 
-953 SPARGDAEGVRG
+953 
-965 EVPSGPDEFC
+965 
-975 GVALRNAANGAW
+975 
-987 KRPRIRAPRC
+987 
-997 HRHWIGWRYSPLR
+997 
-1010 SRFAVSH
+1010 
-1017 PRFDEPCAQIVY
+1017 
-1029 GQPAGF
+1029 
-1035 CLRYVCQAII
+1035 
-1045 RPSPVRQVE
+1045 
-1054 RAPGS
+1054 

>member
-198 AKGLTLAEVVGTVG
+198 AKGLTLAEVVGKVG

-409 LENIAARFQRDGDG
+409 LENIAARFQRGGDG
-423 GVQSTVA
+423 GVKSTVA
-430 KAAGQVAVAVCAAAL
+430 KAAGQVAVAVCASAL

-513 ACYNAA
+513 ACYNAT

-580 LEKTAERTLAL
+580 LEKTAERTLEL

-692 LNAVGLA
+692 LNAAGLA
-699 TAREAAADPSCADV
+699 TARDAAADPSCADV

-740 DVLGTSLRA
+740 DALGTSLRA

-842 AGKHLPPQLRDD
+842 AGKHLPPGYETTVGGTAEYMDETFGEFALVTSVAIILTYLLLAAIMESWTMPFVVLFTVPFAYLGMFAALWVTHTTFTVFGLLAGIMLVGVVVNAAILIVDERTMLLG
-854 RRRHRGIHGRDVR
+854 RGIAP
-867 RVRACHKRRDHPYVS
+867 RAATLKAS
-882 ASRGNH
+882 AAKFRPVLMSSAASLFGMLPMALGSGLGSELRAAIGIGSVG
-888 GILDDAI
+888 GIL
-895 RRPLHG
+895 
-901 SVRLSR
+901 LSA
-907 NVCSTLGYAHHVH
+907 VVSLYLIPALTSL
-920 GVRAARRHHACR
+920 ARR
-932 RGGQRGH
+932 
-939 SHRRR
+939 
-944 ADDASRAGD
+944 
-953 SPARGDAEGVRG
+953 
-965 EVPSGPDEFC
+965 
-975 GVALRNAANGAW
+975 
-987 KRPRIRAPRC
+987 
-997 HRHWIGWRYSPLR
+997 
-1010 SRFAVSH
+1010 
-1017 PRFDEPCAQIVY
+1017 
-1029 GQPAGF
+1029 
-1035 CLRYVCQAII
+1035 
-1045 RPSPVRQVE
+1045 
-1054 RAPGS
+1054 

>member
-198 AKGLTLAEVVGTVG
+198 AKGLTLAEVVGKVG

-409 LENIAARFQRDGDG
+409 LENIAARFQRGGDG
-423 GVQSTVA
+423 GVKPTVA
-430 KAAGQVAVAVCAAAL
+430 KAAGQVAVAVCASAL

-513 ACYNAA
+513 ACYNAT

-580 LEKTAERTLAL
+580 LEKTAERTLEL

-740 DVLGTSLRA
+740 DALGTSLRA

-786 PGVDGVPFA
+786 PGADGVPFA

-842 AGKHLPPQLRDD
+842 AGKHLPPGYETTVGGTAEYMDETFGEFALVTSVAIILTYLLLAAIMESWTMPFVVLFTVPFAYLGMFAALWATHTTFTVFGLLAGIMLVGVVVNAAILIVDERTMLLG
-854 RRRHRGIHGRDVR
+854 RGIAP
-867 RVRACHKRRDHPYVS
+867 RAATLKAS
-882 ASRGNH
+882 AAKFRPVLMSSAASLFGMLPMALGSGLGSELRAAIGIGSVG
-888 GILDDAI
+888 GIL
-895 RRPLHG
+895 
-901 SVRLSR
+901 LSA
-907 NVCSTLGYAHHVH
+907 VVSLYLIPALTSL
-920 GVRAARRHHACR
+920 ARR
-932 RGGQRGH
+932 
-939 SHRRR
+939 
-944 ADDASRAGD
+944 
-953 SPARGDAEGVRG
+953 
-965 EVPSGPDEFC
+965 
-975 GVALRNAANGAW
+975 
-987 KRPRIRAPRC
+987 
-997 HRHWIGWRYSPLR
+997 
-1010 SRFAVSH
+1010 
-1017 PRFDEPCAQIVY
+1017 
-1029 GQPAGF
+1029 
-1035 CLRYVCQAII
+1035 
-1045 RPSPVRQVE
+1045 
-1054 RAPGS
+1054 

>member
-198 AKGLTLAEVVGTVG
+198 AKGLTLAEVVGKVG

-297 KVVDLVRRAAERA
+297 KVVDLVRSAAEKA

-409 LENIAARFQRDGDG
+409 LENIAARFQRGGDG
-423 GVQSTVA
+423 SVKATVA
-430 KAAGQVAVAVCAAAL
+430 KAAGQIAVAVCASAL

-513 ACYNAA
+513 ACYNAT

-591 ARKIGSLKDS
+591 ARKIGSLKDA

-842 AGKHLPPQLRDD
+842 AGKHLPPGCETTVGGTAEYMDETFGEFALVTSVAIILTYLLLAAIMESWTMPFVVLFTVPFAYLGMFAALWVTHTTFTVFGLLAGIMLVGVVVNAAILIVDERTMLLG
-854 RRRHRGIHGRDVR
+854 RGIAP
-867 RVRACHKRRDHPYVS
+867 RAATLKAS
-882 ASRGNH
+882 AAKFRPVLMSSAASLFGMLPMALGSGLGSELRAAIGIGSVG
-888 GILDDAI
+888 GIL
-895 RRPLHG
+895 
-901 SVRLSR
+901 LSA
-907 NVCSTLGYAHHVH
+907 VVSLYLIPALTSL
-920 GVRAARRHHACR
+920 ARR
-932 RGGQRGH
+932 
-939 SHRRR
+939 
-944 ADDASRAGD
+944 
-953 SPARGDAEGVRG
+953 
-965 EVPSGPDEFC
+965 
-975 GVALRNAANGAW
+975 
-987 KRPRIRAPRC
+987 
-997 HRHWIGWRYSPLR
+997 
-1010 SRFAVSH
+1010 
-1017 PRFDEPCAQIVY
+1017 
-1029 GQPAGF
+1029 
-1035 CLRYVCQAII
+1035 
-1045 RPSPVRQVE
+1045 
-1054 RAPGS
+1054 

>member
-198 AKGLTLAEVVGTVG
+198 AKGLTLAEVVGKVG
-212 KGNIKIPSGEID
+212 KGNIKIPSGEVD

-409 LENIAARFQRDGDG
+409 LENIAARFQRGGDG
-423 GVQSTVA
+423 GVKSTVA
-430 KAAGQVAVAVCAAAL
+430 KAAGQVAVAVCASAL

-513 ACYNAA
+513 ACYNAT

-580 LEKTAERTLAL
+580 LEKTAERTLEL
-591 ARKIGSLKDS
+591 SRKIGSLKDS

-692 LNAVGLA
+692 LNAAGLA
-699 TAREAAADPSCADV
+699 TARDAAADPSCADV

-740 DVLGTSLRA
+740 DALGTSLRA

-786 PGVDGVPFA
+786 PGADGVPFA
-795 LDSVAR
+795 IDSVAR

-842 AGKHLPPQLRDD
+842 AGKHLPPGCETTVGGTAEYMDETFGEFALVTSVAIILTYLLLAAIMESWTMPFVVLFTVPFAYLGMFAALWATHTTFTVFGLLAGIMLVGVVVNAAILIVDERTMLLG
-854 RRRHRGIHGRDVR
+854 RGIAP
-867 RVRACHKRRDHPYVS
+867 RAATLKAS
-882 ASRGNH
+882 AAKFRPVLMSSAASLFGMLPMALGSGLGSELRAAIGIGSVG
-888 GILDDAI
+888 GIL
-895 RRPLHG
+895 
-901 SVRLSR
+901 LSA
-907 NVCSTLGYAHHVH
+907 VVSLYLIPALTSL
-920 GVRAARRHHACR
+920 ARR
-932 RGGQRGH
+932 
-939 SHRRR
+939 
-944 ADDASRAGD
+944 
-953 SPARGDAEGVRG
+953 
-965 EVPSGPDEFC
+965 
-975 GVALRNAANGAW
+975 
-987 KRPRIRAPRC
+987 
-997 HRHWIGWRYSPLR
+997 
-1010 SRFAVSH
+1010 
-1017 PRFDEPCAQIVY
+1017 
-1029 GQPAGF
+1029 
-1035 CLRYVCQAII
+1035 
-1045 RPSPVRQVE
+1045 
-1054 RAPGS
+1054 

>member
-198 AKGLTLAEVVGTVG
+198 AKGLTLAEVVGKVG

-348 GAILVLFLSE
+348 GAILVLFLAE

-382 FDCTFNLVTMSAVGI
+382 FDCTFNLVTMGAVGI

-409 LENIAARFQRDGDG
+409 LENIAARFQRGGDG
-423 GVQSTVA
+423 GVKSTVA
-430 KAAGQVAVAVCAAAL
+430 KAAGQVAVAVCASAL

-513 ACYNAA
+513 ACYNAT

-580 LEKTAERTLAL
+580 LEKTAERTLEL

-699 TAREAAADPSCADV
+699 TARDAAADPSCADV

-740 DVLGTSLRA
+740 DALGTSLRA

-786 PGVDGVPFA
+786 PGADGVPFA

-842 AGKHLPPQLRDD
+842 AGKHLPPGYDTTVGGTAEYMDETFGEFALVTSVAIILTYLLLAAIMESWTMPFVVLFTVPFAYLGMFAALWATHTTFTVFGLLAGIMLVGVVVNAAILIVDERTVLLG
-854 RRRHRGIHGRDVR
+854 RGIAP
-867 RVRACHKRRDHPYVS
+867 RAATLKAS
-882 ASRGNH
+882 AAKFRPVLMSSAASLFGMLPMALGSGLGSELRAAIGIGSVG
-888 GILDDAI
+888 GIL
-895 RRPLHG
+895 
-901 SVRLSR
+901 LSA
-907 NVCSTLGYAHHVH
+907 VVSLYLIPALTSL
-920 GVRAARRHHACR
+920 ARR
-932 RGGQRGH
+932 
-939 SHRRR
+939 
-944 ADDASRAGD
+944 
-953 SPARGDAEGVRG
+953 
-965 EVPSGPDEFC
+965 
-975 GVALRNAANGAW
+975 
-987 KRPRIRAPRC
+987 
-997 HRHWIGWRYSPLR
+997 
-1010 SRFAVSH
+1010 
-1017 PRFDEPCAQIVY
+1017 
-1029 GQPAGF
+1029 
-1035 CLRYVCQAII
+1035 
-1045 RPSPVRQVE
+1045 
-1054 RAPGS
+1054 